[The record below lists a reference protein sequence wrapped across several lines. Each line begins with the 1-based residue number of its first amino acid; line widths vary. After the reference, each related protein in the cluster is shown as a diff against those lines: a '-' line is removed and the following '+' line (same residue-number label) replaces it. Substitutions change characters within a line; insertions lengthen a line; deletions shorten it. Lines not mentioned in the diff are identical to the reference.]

1 MQPGLHLRLFK
12 PKVRVRDTMDGSER
26 AVHGPRQGFEVYCMA
41 PERLFFL
48 GPYERLEGAGQGVS
62 LTSMQYVLIE
72 ARRGVLGEVRVV
84 RTSARESD
92 EFSAAHWFGYRA
104 RGKRARFWMAFGSA
118 AQSTSQ

>member
-72 ARRGVLGEVRVV
+72 AQRRSKRDKSPALPCSSKMLCCAVRILVDF
-84 RTSARESD
+84 R
-92 EFSAAHWFGYRA
+92 
-104 RGKRARFWMAFGSA
+104 
-118 AQSTSQ
+118 